1 MRLAVVVHPPASL
14 ARRLATRTS
23 ALDLPATLTTPAER
37 LRVVVQ
43 HIGEATPDE
52 AAAVMATIRRAARG
66 LGPFW
71 LRPLRLVSTP
81 RGGAARRLVVELD
94 TPPTLLEL
102 KRRLAQRLARSPRRD
117 PADRF
122 IPHITLLRFE
132 SPDPALDIDES
143 LDEPAFPVERLT
155 IEEVGRLRRDQR
167 RRETARPV
175 GAVLLEGPPA
185 APPRPLL

>member
-1 MRLAVVVHPPASL
+1 MRLAIVVHPPASL
-14 ARRLATRTS
+14 ARHFATRTS
-23 ALDLPATLTTPAER
+23 ALDLPATLTTPADR

-52 AAAVMATIRRAARG
+52 AAAMMPTIRRAAKG

-71 LRPLRLVSTP
+71 LRPLRLVSMP
-81 RGGAARRLVVELD
+81 RNEPTRRIVVELE

-122 IPHITLLRFE
+122 IPHITLVRLE
-132 SPDPALDIDES
+132 APDASIDIDES
-143 LDEPAFPVERLT
+143 LDAPAFPVERLA
-155 IEEVGRLRRDQR
+155 IEETGRLKKDQR
-167 RRETARPV
+167 RREAPRPL
-175 GAVLLEGPPA
+175 GAVLLEGPPT
-185 APPRPLL
+185 PPPSPLL